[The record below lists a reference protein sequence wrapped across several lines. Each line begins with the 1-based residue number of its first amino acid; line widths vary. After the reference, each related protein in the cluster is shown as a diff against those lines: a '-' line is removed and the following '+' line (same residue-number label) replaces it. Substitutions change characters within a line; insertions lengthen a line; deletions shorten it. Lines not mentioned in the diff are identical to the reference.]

1 MARDGGARRGLLGR
15 LAAGL
20 RRTSATLGG
29 GIGAIFTGRRID
41 EAALE
46 DLEELLIA
54 GDLGAATA
62 AELTAALARQR
73 LGAEATAAEVRRML
87 ADRIAAM
94 LAPVEAPLAIED
106 DAAPHVILVAGVNG
120 TGKTTTIGKLAHRFR
135 DEGRRVMLVAGDT
148 FRAAAV
154 EQLTIWGERAG
165 APVVARPGGGDPAGL
180 AFDALERARADGI
193 DVLMI
198 DTAGRLQ
205 NKAHLMAELQKID
218 RVLKKLD
225 PRAPHS
231 RLLVLD
237 ATTGQNALNQVDV
250 FREAIA
256 VDGLVMTKLDGT
268 AKGGVLVAL
277 ARRFGVPVVAIGIGE
292 GIDDLRPFDAR
303 AFADALM
310 GLENRRRAPA
320 SAAGGDSR
328 QVGPGIAGRVAERRE
343 AVAGGRLGM
352 VAQRPGHRGEGQGL
366 PRDPLRREERD
377 LQALDPRRDLGPG
390 QVRPVDELHQAD
402 AGDGVD
408 REQRVDLDRGAGFL
422 LRLPAGAV
430 LGVLAQLQ
438 EARGQGPEPG
448 LRLDRPA
455 AEQDA
460 PLPGRDRT
468 DDDLGVLVADEAA
481 RIADQARQV
490 VALRH
495 PAHDRAAAD
504 RIAPHGPSMTRR
516 RRESS
521 RPVPAGRAPH
531 GGFCR
536 AGICT
541 AAPAG
546 RATDTTM

>member
-310 GLENRRRAPA
+310 GL
-320 SAAGGDSR
+320 
-328 QVGPGIAGRVAERRE
+328 
-343 AVAGGRLGM
+343 
-352 VAQRPGHRGEGQGL
+352 
-366 PRDPLRREERD
+366 
-377 LQALDPRRDLGPG
+377 
-390 QVRPVDELHQAD
+390 DE
-402 AGDGVD
+402 
-408 REQRVDLDRGAGFL
+408 
-422 LRLPAGAV
+422 
-430 LGVLAQLQ
+430 
-438 EARGQGPEPG
+438 
-448 LRLDRPA
+448 
-455 AEQDA
+455 
-460 PLPGRDRT
+460 
-468 DDDLGVLVADEAA
+468 
-481 RIADQARQV
+481 
-490 VALRH
+490 
-495 PAHDRAAAD
+495 
-504 RIAPHGPSMTRR
+504 
-516 RRESS
+516 
-521 RPVPAGRAPH
+521 
-531 GGFCR
+531 
-536 AGICT
+536 
-541 AAPAG
+541 
-546 RATDTTM
+546 

>member
-20 RRTSATLGG
+20 RRTSATLTG

-165 APVVARPGGGDPAGL
+165 APVVARPDGGDPAGL

-277 ARRFGVPVVAIGIGE
+277 ARRFGVPVVALGIGE
-292 GIDDLRPFDAR
+292 GVDDLRPFEAR

-310 GLENRRRAPA
+310 GLE
-320 SAAGGDSR
+320 
-328 QVGPGIAGRVAERRE
+328 E
-343 AVAGGRLGM
+343 
-352 VAQRPGHRGEGQGL
+352 
-366 PRDPLRREERD
+366 
-377 LQALDPRRDLGPG
+377 
-390 QVRPVDELHQAD
+390 
-402 AGDGVD
+402 
-408 REQRVDLDRGAGFL
+408 
-422 LRLPAGAV
+422 
-430 LGVLAQLQ
+430 
-438 EARGQGPEPG
+438 
-448 LRLDRPA
+448 
-455 AEQDA
+455 
-460 PLPGRDRT
+460 
-468 DDDLGVLVADEAA
+468 
-481 RIADQARQV
+481 
-490 VALRH
+490 
-495 PAHDRAAAD
+495 
-504 RIAPHGPSMTRR
+504 
-516 RRESS
+516 
-521 RPVPAGRAPH
+521 
-531 GGFCR
+531 
-536 AGICT
+536 
-541 AAPAG
+541 
-546 RATDTTM
+546 